1 MTPTDK
7 EIQKAAKFLGELAN
21 QGAPTFSHNTADK
34 ILRIQELLF
43 ALLAQRG
50 ALIEL
55 INSHTTDLTKM
66 RIALIQDTKDIL

>member
-1 MTPTDK
+1 MSPTDE
-7 EIQKAAKFLGELAN
+7 EIRKAVRFIGELAN
-21 QGAPTFSHNTADK
+21 QGTSAFSHITIEK
-34 ILRIQELLF
+34 MIEVQKLLLILQT
-43 ALLAQRG
+43 QRG